1 MNISVINGTFDSR
14 DAIDILTQIIMVKI
28 KFHEE
33 KINHSQHEEDI
44 KMREKRIRELQNDLS
59 DLRKFI
65 RDHQGKVSMHCSL
78 EFSN

>member
-65 RDHQGKVSMHCSL
+65 RDQQGKVSMHCSL